1 MIDLTVFFNS
11 FFNWITSI
19 FNNLL
24 GYRVIVFG
32 VNFSVLGVFIIV
44 TVITM
49 ICSIFLRNAK
59 W

>member
-32 VNFSVLGVFIIV
+32 INFSVLGVFIIV
-44 TVITM
+44 AVITM